1 MKIFVS
7 IAAYRDPE
15 LPPTLRDLFLR
26 AAHPSRLRVVVC
38 DQYGPEAPEFP
49 ADLASNPQIERLA
62 VPWQESRGACWAR
75 AKIQE
80 AYAGEAFYLQL
91 DSHHRFAEGWD
102 EILLE
107 ELAKTGREKA
117 ILSAYV
123 PAYRPAI
130 PSEGRPEERDA
141 GPLALQF
148 DAFHTNGIVVFRPS
162 QFLSDYEGKGPIAA
176 RFLSGHFL
184 FAPGAFVKEVPYDGE
199 LYFIGEEISLSVRAF
214 LTGWYLF
221 HPSRDVVWHEYT
233 RKYRPNK
240 HWSDHEETAVATPWW
255 QRDRVSK
262 EKVLA
267 LLHGVVEVGSPS
279 PATPLPANSQA
290 AANVRAAGVRT
301 LADYEAYAG
310 LSFRRHR
317 VHPATLAGLPP
328 PTVACAGWEATGSRY
343 VFTIPIPALLRET
356 VAMTEAWI
364 LTVLDDAG
372 VAIYRSEVFPE
383 ALAYPREH
391 AAQIPVAF
399 DSASAPARW
408 TLRTLLAEAPNEHGH
423 VAEGAI
429 SVLPEPPEVILVT
442 ALVDLGRGALS
453 NGFARPYEDYLAQFE
468 ALLASLRG
476 GTKLVVYLAPDD
488 VAAAA
493 RVAAAQAAGV
503 TVTVRP
509 WAVRRTAPLVPRIE
523 ALRTDRR
530 WAGEGWLAQ
539 SPQATLSGY
548 LPLVFEKFALLEEV
562 AKEYAGKGP
571 AEAMKAT
578 FFWVD
583 AALPRTV
590 AAAGLAALGRAVPE
604 GQLRL
609 FAFPYPKDTSE
620 IHGFIRDGLTR
631 FAGDSVTHVLRGGFF
646 GGAPSAI
653 TAGAS
658 AFYTLLEETLD
669 AGYLGTEESL
679 FAILHARKQSP
690 FHAVTAIGPDGLIPA
705 APGGRIPFESALP
718 SMPDRVALLAEAR
731 AIVALP
737 RRNGPANVVVPDG
750 AAAALLAR
758 FTEPGDLLLLAQLSD
773 REPTSA
779 FVTAADRER
788 AFATLLPT
796 AVAAPANVAAYVQT
810 ARSPSHLFVRP
821 PTVDEPSKATSALYV
836 LTFNAPDQFR
846 RWAERAAAVQ
856 PELLAPMVVRVLVN
870 NSTDRR
876 TDDAYDELC
885 ATYQFRQVRHKN
897 LGITG
902 GRMAATR
909 HFLEE
914 SEADQFWYF
923 EDDMLVAAP
932 SGDPLCRNGF
942 RRFVPELPSLVTEIL
957 ANEPGLDGLKLSY
970 TEHFGCHQLDWSF
983 VNATPEVR
991 RDEYPMGSAT
1001 VVRTIRT
1008 HRGLP
1013 YALGDIYYSHWP
1025 LVLTRSG
1032 AKLLLEGA
1040 DAVAT
1045 EADVM
1050 DYVHQCQR
1058 TGKFALGVLLASPIE
1073 HSRSSD
1079 YDAKLRRES

>member
-7 IAAYRDPE
+7 IAAYRNPE

-26 AAHPSRLRVVVC
+26 AAKPSRLRVVVC

-49 ADLASNPQIERLA
+49 ADLAANPQIERLA

-130 PSEGRPEERDA
+130 PAEGRAEERDT
-141 GPLALQF
+141 GPFALQF
-148 DAFHTNGIVVFRPS
+148 DAFHANGIVVFRPS
-162 QFLSDYEGKGPIAA
+162 QFPSDYEGKGPIAA

-214 LTGWYLF
+214 LAGWYLF

-240 HWSDHEETAVATPWW
+240 HWSDHEESAVATPWW

-267 LLHGVVEVGSPS
+267 LLHGD
-279 PATPLPANSQA
+279 ANSPA
-290 AANVRAAGVRT
+290 AANGRGAGVRT

-328 PTVACAGWEATGSRY
+328 PTVACAGWESTGSRY

-383 ALAYPREH
+383 ALAYPREN

-399 DSASAPARW
+399 DSASPPARW

-429 SVLPEPPEVILVT
+429 SVLPEPPEVVLVT
-442 ALVDLGRGALS
+442 ALVDVGRGELS
-453 NGFARPYEDYLAQFE
+453 NGFARPYADYLAHFE
-468 ALLASLRG
+468 ALLASLCG

-493 RVAAAQAAGV
+493 RVAAAQAAGAL
-503 TVTVRP
+503 VTVRR
-509 WAVRRTAPLVPRIE
+509 WAVRRTAPLAARVE

-539 SPQATLSGY
+539 SPQATLPGY

-562 AKEYAGKGP
+562 AKENAEKGLGGGT
-571 AEAMKAT
+571 KAA

-590 AAAGLAALGRAVPE
+590 AAAGIAALGRAVPE

-609 FAFPYPKDTSE
+609 FAFPYPEDSSE
-620 IHGFIRDGLTR
+620 IHGFVREGLTR
-631 FAGDSVTHVLRGGFF
+631 FAGGSVTHVLRGGFF

-679 FAILHARKQSP
+679 FAILHARKQFP
-690 FHAVTAIGPDGLIPA
+690 FHAATAIGADGLIPA
-705 APGGRIPFESALP
+705 APGGRAPFESALP

-731 AIVALP
+731 AIAALP
-737 RRNGPANVVVPDG
+737 RGNGPANVVVPDG

-773 REPTSA
+773 RAPTSA
-779 FVTAADRER
+779 YVTAADRER
-788 AFATLLPT
+788 AFATLVPT
-796 AVAAPANVAAYVQT
+796 AVATPANVAAYMQT
-810 ARSPSHLFVRP
+810 ARSPSQLPVRP
-821 PTVDEPSKATSALYV
+821 APPQKRQAAVDEASKANSALYV

-856 PELLAPMVVRVLVN
+856 PELLAPAVVRVLLN

-885 ATYQFRQVRHKN
+885 AKYQFRQVRHEN

-914 SEADQFWYF
+914 TDADQFWYF
-923 EDDMLVAAP
+923 EDDMLVASA

-942 RRFVPELPSLVTEIL
+942 RRFVPELTSLVTEIL

-983 VNATPEVR
+983 LNATPEVR

-1001 VVRTIRT
+1001 VVRTIRS

-1025 LVLTRSG
+1025 LVLTRGG
-1032 AKLLLEGA
+1032 AQLLLEGA
-1040 DAVAT
+1040 DAVTT

-1050 DYVHQCQR
+1050 NHVHQRQR
-1058 TGKFALGVLLASPIE
+1058 AGKFALGVLLASPIE

-1079 YDAKLRRES
+1079 YDAELRRES